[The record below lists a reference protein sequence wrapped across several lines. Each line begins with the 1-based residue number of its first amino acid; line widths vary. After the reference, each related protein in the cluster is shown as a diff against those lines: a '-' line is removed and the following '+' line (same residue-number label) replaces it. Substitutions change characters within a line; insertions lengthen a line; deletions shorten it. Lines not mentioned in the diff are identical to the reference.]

1 MKDQMLDQFLAERT
15 AAAMKRIEDEIY
27 AEVSDGICAFF
38 GADNLSDL
46 TEDQIE
52 EVSDAQKARDKGF
65 IKLGY
70 NLVLKLRKWIGPTNF
85 DFLFT
90 PKFANRCWTAK

>member
-1 MKDQMLDQFLAERT
+1 MNDQTLDQFLTERT
-15 AAAMKRIEDEIY
+15 TKEMKRIEEEIY

-38 GADNLSDL
+38 GANNVSDL
-46 TEDQIE
+46 TDDQIE

-70 NLVLKLRKWIGPTNF
+70 NLVLQLRK
-85 DFLFT
+85 
-90 PKFANRCWTAK
+90 

>member
-1 MKDQMLDQFLAERT
+1 MNDQTLDQFLTERT
-15 AAAMKRIEDEIY
+15 AKEMRRIEEEIY

-38 GADNLSDL
+38 GADNVSDL

-70 NLVLKLRKWIGPTNF
+70 TLVLKLRK
-85 DFLFT
+85 
-90 PKFANRCWTAK
+90 

>member
-1 MKDQMLDQFLAERT
+1 MNDQTLDQFLTERT
-15 AAAMKRIEDEIY
+15 AKEMRRIEEEIY
-27 AEVSDGICAFF
+27 AEVNDGICAFF
-38 GADNLSDL
+38 GADNVSDL

-70 NLVLKLRKWIGPTNF
+70 TLVLKLRK
-85 DFLFT
+85 
-90 PKFANRCWTAK
+90 

>member
-1 MKDQMLDQFLAERT
+1 MNDQTLDQFLTERT
-15 AAAMKRIEDEIY
+15 AKEMKRIEEEIY

-38 GADNLSDL
+38 GANNVSDL

-52 EVSDAQKARDKGF
+52 EVSDAQNARDKGF

-70 NLVLKLRKWIGPTNF
+70 TLVLKLRK
-85 DFLFT
+85 
-90 PKFANRCWTAK
+90 

>member
-15 AAAMKRIEDEIY
+15 AKAMKRIEEEIF
-27 AEVSDGICAFF
+27 AQVSEGICTFF
-38 GADNLSDL
+38 GADTLSAL

-70 NLVLKLRKWIGPTNF
+70 SLVLKLRK
-85 DFLFT
+85 
-90 PKFANRCWTAK
+90 

>member
-1 MKDQMLDQFLAERT
+1 MNDQTLDQFLTERT
-15 AAAMKRIEDEIY
+15 AKEMKRIEEEIY

-38 GADNLSDL
+38 GANNVSDL

-52 EVSDAQKARDKGF
+52 EVSDAQNARDKGF

-70 NLVLKLRKWIGPTNF
+70 NLVLKLRK
-85 DFLFT
+85 
-90 PKFANRCWTAK
+90 

>member
-1 MKDQMLDQFLAERT
+1 MNDQTLDQFLTERT
-15 AAAMKRIEDEIY
+15 AKEMKRIEEEIY

-38 GADNLSDL
+38 GADNVSDL
-46 TEDQIE
+46 TDDQIE

-70 NLVLKLRKWIGPTNF
+70 NLVLKLRK
-85 DFLFT
+85 
-90 PKFANRCWTAK
+90 

>member
-1 MKDQMLDQFLAERT
+1 MNDQTLDQFLTERT
-15 AAAMKRIEDEIY
+15 AKEMKRIEEEIY

-38 GADNLSDL
+38 GANNVSDL

-70 NLVLKLRKWIGPTNF
+70 NLVLKLRK
-85 DFLFT
+85 
-90 PKFANRCWTAK
+90 

>member
-1 MKDQMLDQFLAERT
+1 MEHQTLDQFLAERT
-15 AAAMKRIEDEIY
+15 AAKMKRIEDEIY
-27 AEVSDGICAFF
+27 AEVRDGIFAYF
-38 GADNLSDL
+38 GANNLSDL

-70 NLVLKLRKWIGPTNF
+70 NLVLRRRKCQVNTRSISN
-85 DFLFT
+85 
-90 PKFANRCWTAK
+90 